1 MKVIIGVPVTERGV
15 WRLSRR
21 LAVYA
26 RRYSSIALPLPQS
39 LCVRIATRGG
49 DALDYA
55 LKLLNPSGFR
65 VWGSLLTAL
74 RDLVLDYPD
83 VEVGCYASEES
94 YAASE
99 ERGYTIAALTVK
111 ARAYNIVN
119 PEEWLK
125 VFESPPPRTIVGSL
139 AGYNAIVAD
148 GYSWMVKLRR
158 EIRPS
163 KLLILDITAPT
174 PLDILDL
181 MASGYLDT
189 SSVREVIDYAVKYIG
204 EYVVTSRTLTQA
216 YDKLL
221 TDKGYLEL
229 LERLR
234 LKVYKPGRRGKS
246 SR

>member
-1 MKVIIGVPVTERGV
+1 
-15 WRLSRR
+15 
-21 LAVYA
+21 
-26 RRYSSIALPLPQS
+26 
-39 LCVRIATRGG
+39 
-49 DALDYA
+49 
-55 LKLLNPSGFR
+55 
-65 VWGSLLTAL
+65 
-74 RDLVLDYPD
+74 
-83 VEVGCYASEES
+83 
-94 YAASE
+94 
-99 ERGYTIAALTVK
+99 
-111 ARAYNIVN
+111 
-119 PEEWLK
+119 
-125 VFESPPPRTIVGSL
+125 VGSL

-189 SSVREVIDYAVKYIG
+189 SSVGEVIDYAVKYIG
-204 EYVVTSRTLTQA
+204 DYVVTSRTLTQA

-221 TDKGYLEL
+221 MDKGYLEL

-234 LKVYKPGRRGKS
+234 LKVYKPSRRGKS